1 MLNNYSNDVSEFKCW
16 LHFWYIEHLII
27 QLGAYKYSLY
37 KLPTLA
43 GNRWTEDQKEW
54 WNKIHCT
61 STPPT
66 HPLPHSSSSGRG
78 YLEVSKKTPS
88 HWIFEKYF
96 QPYRILNHNGHIK
109 EALDCIIY
117 SLQLKNKFSEKIMQ
131 IKNKIEQ
138 GSYTL
143 TLPLCF
149 AFPSLRGK

>member
-1 MLNNYSNDVSEFKCW
+1 MYQNLNVDYTSDTSNIWLFNLVHINTHCTNYQPLLATDEQKTKKNDE
-16 LHFWYIEHLII
+16 
-27 QLGAYKYSLY
+27 
-37 KLPTLA
+37 T
-43 GNRWTEDQKEW
+43 
-54 WNKIHCT
+54 KIHCT